1 MRRILFAV
9 SLLIAL
15 SFLLAT
21 GLQAQGAKPVPP
33 AKPTPDQSLGLSKTS
48 VFDVPAPPKFKD
60 EDSSPGE
67 KPVLKR
73 INREFPPMIPHGIA
87 DLLPIT
93 RASNLCLDCHDTQA
107 KRKAGEPTPIPA
119 SHYVDLRRAPE
130 GKGAKPAGTR
140 HYCTACHVPQTDA
153 KPLVGSAYRP

>member
-1 MRRILFAV
+1 MRHILFAV
-9 SLLIAL
+9 PLLIA
-15 SFLLAT
+15 AC
-21 GLQAQGAKPVPP
+21 LQAQGTKPAAP
-33 AKPTPDQSLGLSKTS
+33 AKPTPDHTLGLSKDS

-87 DLLPIT
+87 DALPIT
-93 RASNLCLDCHDTQA
+93 RASNMCLDCHDTKA
-107 KRKAGEPTPIPA
+107 TRKAGEPTPIPP

-130 GKGAKPAGTR
+130 AKGGDKPAGTR
-140 HYCTACHVPQTDA
+140 YYCTACHVPQTDA
-153 KPLVGSAYRP
+153 KPLVGSGYRP